1 MNHQFEELEGDL
13 RTQTNIIKNE
23 THQEQQHQ
31 TVKIK
36 VLEHPPKFWKLYINR
51 TIFWT
56 AYSWRF
62 IFLSC
67 DVLSRRHMTDSKIVW
82 DHQLA
87 SPPLNTD
94 PTTANKY
101 NTKPMQEKCFD
112 SSAICWYIS
121 CKGSIFGGAT
131 APNKMGVFWQDRGK
145 SWFWKKNVPQRT
157 SAHHHE
163 HQYHQQATTDY
174 ND

>member
-56 AYSWRF
+56 AYS
-62 IFLSC
+62 
-67 DVLSRRHMTDSKIVW
+67 
-82 DHQLA
+82 
-87 SPPLNTD
+87 
-94 PTTANKY
+94 
-101 NTKPMQEKCFD
+101 
-112 SSAICWYIS
+112 
-121 CKGSIFGGAT
+121 
-131 APNKMGVFWQDRGK
+131 
-145 SWFWKKNVPQRT
+145 
-157 SAHHHE
+157 
-163 HQYHQQATTDY
+163 
-174 ND
+174 